1 MAKSVF
7 RLVPFTVLIATTA
20 VAAPMWVQNGYET
33 GVRGRVTE
41 VDAARAQV
49 VIEDRDRVTIGP
61 TAQVAMADIRAGE
74 QVQAR
79 YVQDADGT
87 KSMLSIVPVFKEV
100 QAP

>member
-20 VAAPMWVQNGYET
+20 VAAPVWVQNGYET

-61 TAQVAMADIRAGE
+61 MAQVATADIRAGE
-74 QVQAR
+74 QVEAR
-79 YVQDADGT
+79 YIQDADGT

>member
-1 MAKSVF
+1 MTKWVF
-7 RLVPFTVLIATTA
+7 RLVPLTVLVATTA
-20 VAAPMWVQNGYET
+20 IAAPIWVRNGYET

-61 TAQVAMADIRAGE
+61 MAQVAMAGIRPGAE
-74 QVQAR
+74 VEAR
-79 YVQDADGT
+79 YVQEANGA
-87 KSMLSIVPVFKEV
+87 KSMLSLVPVFKEI

>member
-1 MAKSVF
+1 MAKSVL

-20 VAAPMWVQNGYET
+20 IAAPIWVQNGYET

-61 TAQVAMADIRAGE
+61 MAQVAMADIRAGE
-74 QVQAR
+74 QVEAR

>member
-1 MAKSVF
+1 MTKSVL

-20 VAAPMWVQNGYET
+20 VAAPIWVQNGYET

-49 VIEDRDRVTIGP
+49 VIEDRDRVTIAP
-61 TAQVAMADIRAGE
+61 TAQV
-74 QVQAR
+74 
-79 YVQDADGT
+79 
-87 KSMLSIVPVFKEV
+87 FKEI

>member
-1 MAKSVF
+1 MTKSIL
-7 RLVPFTVLIATTA
+7 RLVPLTVLIATSA
-20 VAAPMWVQNGYET
+20 VAAPIWVQNGYET

-61 TAQVAMADIRAGE
+61 MAQVAMADVRAGE
-74 QVQAR
+74 QVEAR

>member
-1 MAKSVF
+1 MVLAKSGGGA
-7 RLVPFTVLIATTA
+7 TVLIATSA
-20 VAAPMWVQNGYET
+20 VAAPIWVQNGYET

-61 TAQVAMADIRAGE
+61 MAQVAMADIRVGE
-74 QVQAR
+74 QVEAR

-87 KSMLSIVPVFKEV
+87 ESMLSIVPIFKEV

>member
-1 MAKSVF
+1 MTKSVL

-20 VAAPMWVQNGYET
+20 VAAPIWVQNGYET

-49 VIEDRDRVTIGP
+49 VIEDRDRVTIAP

-74 QVQAR
+74 QVEAR

-87 KSMLSIVPVFKEV
+87 KSMLSIVPVFKEI

>member
-1 MAKSVF
+1 MTKSVF

-20 VAAPMWVQNGYET
+20 VAAPIWVQNGYET

-49 VIEDRDRVTIGP
+49 VIEDRDRVTIAP

-74 QVQAR
+74 QVEAR
-79 YVQDADGT
+79 YVQDADGM

>member
-1 MAKSVF
+1 MTKSVV
-7 RLVPFTVLIATTA
+7 RLLPLTVFIATTA
-20 VAAPMWVQNGYET
+20 VAAPIWVQNGYET

-49 VIEDRDRVTIGP
+49 VIKDRDRVTIGP
-61 TAQVAMADIRAGE
+61 MAQVAMADIRAGE
-74 QVQAR
+74 QVEAR
-79 YVQDADGT
+79 YMQDADGT

>member
-1 MAKSVF
+1 
-7 RLVPFTVLIATTA
+7 VLIATSA
-20 VAAPMWVQNGYET
+20 VAAPIWVQNGYET

-61 TAQVAMADIRAGE
+61 MAQVAMADIRVGE
-74 QVQAR
+74 QVEAR

-87 KSMLSIVPVFKEV
+87 NSMLSIVPVFKEV

>member
-1 MAKSVF
+1 MTKSVL

-20 VAAPMWVQNGYET
+20 VAAPIRVQNGYET

-49 VIEDRDRVTIGP
+49 VIEDRDRVTIAP

-74 QVQAR
+74 QVEAR

>member
-1 MAKSVF
+1 MTKSVF
-7 RLVPFTVLIATTA
+7 RLVPFTVLIATTS
-20 VAAPMWVQNGYET
+20 VAAPIWVQNGYET

-49 VIEDRDRVTIGP
+49 VIEDRDRVTIAP

-74 QVQAR
+74 QVEAR

>member
-1 MAKSVF
+1 MTKSVL

-20 VAAPMWVQNGYET
+20 VAAPIWVQNGYET

-49 VIEDRDRVTIGP
+49 VIEDRDRVTIAP

-74 QVQAR
+74 QVEAR

-87 KSMLSIVPVFKEV
+87 KSMLSIVPLFKEI

>member
-1 MAKSVF
+1 MTKSVL

-20 VAAPMWVQNGYET
+20 VAAPIWVQNDYET

-49 VIEDRDRVTIGP
+49 VIEDRDRVTIAP

-74 QVQAR
+74 QVEAR

-87 KSMLSIVPVFKEV
+87 KSMLSIVPLFKEI

>member
-1 MAKSVF
+1 MTKSVL

-20 VAAPMWVQNGYET
+20 VAAPIWVQNGYET

-49 VIEDRDRVTIGP
+49 VIEDRDRVTIAP

-74 QVQAR
+74 QVEAR

-87 KSMLSIVPVFKEV
+87 TSMLSIVPVFKEI

>member
-1 MAKSVF
+1 MTKSVF

-20 VAAPMWVQNGYET
+20 VAAPIWVQNGYET

-49 VIEDRDRVTIGP
+49 VIEDRDRVTIAP

-74 QVQAR
+74 QVEAR

-87 KSMLSIVPVFKEV
+87 KSMLSMVPVFKEV

>member
-1 MAKSVF
+1 MTKSVF

-20 VAAPMWVQNGYET
+20 VAAPIWVQNGYET

-49 VIEDRDRVTIGP
+49 VIEDRDRVTIAP

-74 QVQAR
+74 QVEAR

>member
-1 MAKSVF
+1 MTKSVL

-20 VAAPMWVQNGYET
+20 VAAPIWVQNGYET

-49 VIEDRDRVTIGP
+49 VIEDRDRVTIAP

-74 QVQAR
+74 QVEAR